1 MPDAGAAETSG
12 RTAAARA
19 GISDVTLT
27 AQAAQA
33 PQGGASQQIALHV
46 AAMLFGASALFGEH
60 IAASSTLIVFGR
72 GLFSMLALSAIALVG
87 WAGLRSAARLSGG
100 LPWRGIA
107 PTSAVRLIVAG
118 ILLAVHWLAFFLAI
132 KTGGVAVGTLGF
144 ACFPAFVILIEW
156 PLRRERPTPGDAGVI
171 ALVCIGLALVTP
183 AFDWQ
188 AGATIGL
195 AWGVL
200 SGAIYAVIA
209 LSNRV
214 LGATASPLQASWWQ
228 CVGIVLVLAP
238 FAWREALTLPAVQWG
253 WLACLGVVCTAL
265 AYTLFIHALRTVK
278 ASQAAVVIALE
289 PVYAIAFAWILFGT
303 SPTLKM
309 AVGGACIVGAVAW
322 SGSMRSRRAAH

>member
-1 MPDAGAAETSG
+1 MPEATSETSSTPTG
-12 RTAAARA
+12 ALSA
-19 GISDVTLT
+19 
-27 AQAAQA
+27 A

-60 IAASSTLIVFGR
+60 IAASSTMIVFGR
-72 GLFSMLALSAIALVG
+72 GLFSWLALTVIAL
-87 WAGLRSAARLSGG
+87 AGLAGMRGAARLSGG
-100 LPWRGIA
+100 APWRGLSTA
-107 PTSAVRLIVAG
+107 SAARLIVAG
-118 ILLAVHWLAFFLAI
+118 VLLAVHWLAFFLAI
-132 KTGGVAVGTLGF
+132 KAGGVAVGTLGF
-144 ACFPAFVILIEW
+144 ACFPAFVILLEW
-156 PLRRERPTPGDAGVI
+156 PLRRERPTLGDAGVI
-171 ALVCIGLALVTP
+171 GLVCIGLALVTP

-188 AGATIGL
+188 AGATVGL

-214 LGATASPLQASWWQ
+214 LGAQASPLQASWWQ
-228 CVGIVLVLAP
+228 CLGILIVLGP
-238 FAWREALTLPAVQWG
+238 FAWHESLTLPAAQWG

-289 PVYAIAFAWILFGT
+289 PVYAIAFAWVLFGT

-309 AVGGACIVGAVAW
+309 AIGGVCIVGAVAW
-322 SGSMRSRRAAH
+322 SGSMRSRRPAH

>member
-1 MPDAGAAETSG
+1 MPEATSDTSSPPTGALSA
-12 RTAAARA
+12 
-19 GISDVTLT
+19 
-27 AQAAQA
+27 A

-60 IAASSTLIVFGR
+60 IAASSTMIVFGR
-72 GLFSMLALSAIALVG
+72 GLFSWLALTAIAL
-87 WAGLRSAARLSGG
+87 AGLAGMRSAARLSGG
-100 LPWRGIA
+100 APWRGLSMA
-107 PTSAVRLIVAG
+107 SGARLIVAG
-118 ILLAVHWLAFFLAI
+118 VLLAVHWLAFFLAI
-132 KTGGVAVGTLGF
+132 KAGGVAVGTLGF
-144 ACFPAFVILIEW
+144 ACFPAFVILLEW
-156 PLRRERPTPGDAGVI
+156 PLRRERPTLGDAGVI
-171 ALVCIGLALVTP
+171 GLVCIGLALVTP

-188 AGATIGL
+188 AGATVGL

-214 LGATASPLQASWWQ
+214 LGAQASPLQASWWQ
-228 CVGIVLVLAP
+228 CLGILVVLGP
-238 FAWREALTLPAVQWG
+238 FAWRESLTLPAAQWG

-289 PVYAIAFAWILFGT
+289 PVYAIAFAWVLFGT

-309 AVGGACIVGAVAW
+309 AIGGVCIVGAVAW
-322 SGSMRSRRAAH
+322 SGSMRSRRPAH